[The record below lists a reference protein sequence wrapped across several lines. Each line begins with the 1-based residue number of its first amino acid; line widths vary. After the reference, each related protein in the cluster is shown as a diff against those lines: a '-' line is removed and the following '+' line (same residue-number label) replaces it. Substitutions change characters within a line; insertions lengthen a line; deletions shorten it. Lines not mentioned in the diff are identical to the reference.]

1 MPRGQRYYPKHNP
14 GVDPK
19 YNSPVVAR
27 LVNKVM
33 MKGKKAL
40 ARSLVYKAIE
50 FGAKE
55 KNMEPLEFLDLAIK
69 NVAPVLE
76 LKSRRIGGANYQ
88 IPVEVRRERK
98 FNLAIQWMREAAHKR
113 KGMSFD
119 KAFAAELLD
128 AVNGVGAAIKK
139 RDDTHRMAEANR
151 AFAHFARF

>member
-1 MPRGQRYYPKHNP
+1 
-14 GVDPK
+14 
-19 YNSPVVAR
+19 
-27 LVNKVM
+27 
-33 MKGKKAL
+33 
-40 ARSLVYKAIE
+40 
-50 FGAKE
+50 
-55 KNMEPLEFLDLAIK
+55 
-69 NVAPVLE
+69 LE

-98 FNLAIQWMREAAHKR
+98 FNLAVQWMREAAHKR
-113 KGMSFD
+113 KGLPFA